1 MREDLKGMNLF
12 ILKNMVIVGQ
22 LDAQQHYVG
31 HRSKLGFVLSNHAG
45 KISYTE
51 SPFQEFD
58 REFNC

>member
-12 ILKNMVIVGQ
+12 VLKNMVIVGQ
-22 LDAQQHYVG
+22 LDAQQHHVG
-31 HRSKLGFVLSNHAG
+31 QRSKLGFFLSNHAG